1 MAIRTA
7 SRTARLC
14 RPDDLLRPDGPSLHA
29 HVRPSPA
36 WGSVSRL
43 FLVRLSEVRTYG
55 SASAVTSWDARSR
68 SSVRLSGWVEGVFG
82 IRATRPPVDDRTEC
96 PMHVYVMAWVF
107 VHYMN
112 LEWFGILTS
121 ICMPH
126 TVVCRAPQPRPQ
138 MRPYTIPTQPCGGSE
153 AETERDPNHIR
164 HASAVTLGDGHGG
177 WSSKTHAHEI
187 PLAHAK

>member
-1 MAIRTA
+1 MRRPHSRFPRVLCTLRSAAIVCTTRDEGEEDGHSNRLSNREAVPSGRLTS
-7 SRTARLC
+7 SRWPLAACACETLSRLGVC
-14 RPDDLLRPDGPSLHA
+14 LS
-29 HVRPSPA
+29 
-36 WGSVSRL
+36 SVSG
-43 FLVRLSEVRTYG
+43 LSEVRTYG

-68 SSVRLSGWVEGVFG
+68 SSVRLSGWVEGVVG
-82 IRATRPPVDDRTEC
+82 IRATRPPADDRTEC

-138 MRPYTIPTQPCGGSE
+138 MRPYTIPTQPCGG
-153 AETERDPNHIR
+153 
-164 HASAVTLGDGHGG
+164 
-177 WSSKTHAHEI
+177 
-187 PLAHAK
+187 